1 MIDISKYIIDDRI
14 FSVKFKCNLGV
25 CKGACCT
32 MYSEL
37 GAPILEKEIDIIRK
51 NVEAVSKYLK
61 NKNMNIIN
69 SEGFYIKYEDKY
81 YLNNVNDRDCVF
93 SLYENGVAKCSF
105 EKAFYK
111 GEIHFRKPISCS
123 LFPIRISGD
132 ERNILR
138 YEKFSECSDALTEGE
153 KENVT
158 IYEFVK
164 DGLINELGEDTYN
177 ELKLINKN

>member
-14 FSVKFKCNLGV
+14 FSVKFKCNLTA

-37 GAPILEKEIDIIRK
+37 GAPILEKEIGVIRK
-51 NVEAVSKYLK
+51 NIDKASKYLK
-61 NKNMNIIN
+61 IKNMNIIN
-69 SEGFYIKYEDKY
+69 DEGFYVKYEDKH

-93 SLYENGVAKCSF
+93 SFYENGVAKCSF
-105 EKAFYK
+105 EKAFYN
-111 GEIHFRKPISCS
+111 GETNFKKPISCS

-138 YEKFSECSDALTEGE
+138 YEKFSECSDALAEGE

>member
-1 MIDISKYIIDDRI
+1 
-14 FSVKFKCNLGV
+14 
-25 CKGACCT
+25 
-32 MYSEL
+32 
-37 GAPILEKEIDIIRK
+37 
-51 NVEAVSKYLK
+51 
-61 NKNMNIIN
+61 
-69 SEGFYIKYEDKY
+69 
-81 YLNNVNDRDCVF
+81 
-93 SLYENGVAKCSF
+93 
-105 EKAFYK
+105 
-111 GEIHFRKPISCS
+111 

-138 YEKFSECSDALTEGE
+138 YEKFSECSDALAEGE